1 MGGRI
6 WVESEVGQGSRF
18 HFLLH
23 YTPQNGDHGADANAD
38 ADIDEA
44 DAVAITGLNILLA
57 EDNPV
62 NRKLAIT
69 LLEKLEHRIQVAEDG
84 EQAVAAFTP
93 GRFDLVLMD
102 MMMPGMD
109 GMSAIRHIRE
119 LEKTAAKGPP
129 TPIIAITAHAMR
141 GDMERFLEG
150 GADGYVAKPIRFDE
164 LKREITRVIMES

>member
-6 WVESEVGQGSRF
+6 WVESEEGHGTRF
-18 HFLLH
+18 HFLLP
-23 YTPQNGDHGADANAD
+23 YTPLDGSEDV
-38 ADIDEA
+38 DEA
-44 DAVAITGLNILLA
+44 GDAEEMIAITGLNILLA

-69 LLEKLEHRIQVAEDG
+69 LLQKLGHRVRVAEDG
-84 EQAVAAFTP
+84 EQAVAAFAP
-93 GRFDLVLMD
+93 GRFDLILMD

-109 GMSAIRHIRE
+109 GMSAIARIRE
-119 LEKTAAKGPP
+119 VENNVEANGPH
-129 TPIIAITAHAMR
+129 TPIIAVTAHAMR

-164 LKREITRVIMES
+164 LKREITRVIMET